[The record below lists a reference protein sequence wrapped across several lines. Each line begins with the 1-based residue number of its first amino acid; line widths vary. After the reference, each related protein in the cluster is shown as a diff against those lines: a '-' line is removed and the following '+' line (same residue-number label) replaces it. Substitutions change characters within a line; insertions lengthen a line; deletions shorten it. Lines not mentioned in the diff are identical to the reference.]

1 MKHIVFDLGAVL
13 LTWQPLELV
22 RQHLPAQWHGHDPAA
37 LSRELFHHADWLAF
51 DQGLSSLDQTA
62 QALGART
69 GIPVP
74 AIMAMIHVDGVS
86 QRLRPIAPTVQLLRS
101 LHARRLAGE
110 PLRLYY
116 LSNMPS
122 DYARRLE
129 HDHDFFACFDGGVF
143 SGDVKLLKP
152 QHAIYQTLASRHA
165 LPGARTLFIDDHL
178 PNVQA
183 ARDLG
188 WHGVHFQAPEQ
199 LERELARWLEA
210 RP

>member
-1 MKHIVFDLGAVL
+1 MKHVVFDLGAVL

-22 RQHLPAQWHGHDPAA
+22 RRHLPEHWQGHDPAA

-51 DQGLSSLDQTA
+51 DQGLRTLEETA
-62 QALGART
+62 ALLAART
-69 GIPVP
+69 GIPVG

-86 QRLRPIAPTVQLLRS
+86 ERLRPIEPTVDLLADLS
-101 LHARRLAGE
+101 ARRDAGE
-110 PLRLYY
+110 PIRLYY

-129 HDHDFFACFDGGVF
+129 VDHAFFSHFDGGVF

-152 QHAIYQTLASRHA
+152 DPGIYRHLAERHA
-165 LPGARTLFIDDHL
+165 LPGEHTLFIDDHL

-183 ARDLG
+183 ARELG
-188 WHGVHFQAPEQ
+188 WHGVHFQSADA
-199 LERELARWLEA
+199 LARELDDWLALAR
-210 RP
+210 